1 MHKILNA
8 GITTGNNI
16 FLKKRVPR
24 LSIGTCRWCSGLFI
38 KKHNKE
44 SYCSGECRHYSLQ
57 EHSRRTT
64 HKWYHRHKHELS
76 EKQRY
81 GLGTGTLGPHMNNE
95 KDFEREASIIEKEFK
110 YLRIK
115 KK

>member
-1 MHKILNA
+1 MVEQ
-8 GITTGNNI
+8 
-16 FLKKRVPR
+16 FLVNTPFDEGRKVNVYLPE
-24 LSIGTCRWCSGLFI
+24 GYE
-38 KKHNKE
+38 HNKE